1 MPRLVL
7 VRRFAIFALLIAFF
21 LPLSKCSQTAADGT
35 ITVDYEY
42 PVENIVA
49 GTQTLLSKEPT
60 DYDDIVLA
68 LLTLAVFFLPAAIA
82 VVKTRTQSI
91 VHLVLTSP
99 AEWLLYSLSTVG
111 DPQAGGII
119 AMSAWGVLFFAGVID
134 LLSRDT
140 T

>member
-7 VRRFAIFALLIAFF
+7 VRRFAITALLIAFF

-35 ITVDYEY
+35 ITVDYKY
-42 PVENIVA
+42 PIENVVA
-49 GTQTLLSKEPT
+49 GTQTLFSKEPT

-91 VHLVLTSP
+91 AHLVLTGP
-99 AEWLLYSLSTVG
+99 AEWLLYSLSTIG
-111 DPQAGGII
+111 DPQPGGII
-119 AMSAWGVLFFAGVID
+119 AMSAWGVLFLVAVISF
-134 LLSRDT
+134 LGRDT